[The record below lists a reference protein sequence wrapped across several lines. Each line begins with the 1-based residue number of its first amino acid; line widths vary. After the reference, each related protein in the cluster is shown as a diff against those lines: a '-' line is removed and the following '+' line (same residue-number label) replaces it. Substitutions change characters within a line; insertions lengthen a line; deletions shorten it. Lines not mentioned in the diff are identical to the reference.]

1 VTSLADS
8 VTLELHRIER
18 DGRRS
23 YPVNPREL
31 FGTYAAFIWRTL
43 RYQSVAER
51 DLDDV
56 SQEVFLI
63 VFRKLPDFEPHGS
76 MRAWIYGI
84 CIRVARDYRNRAHK
98 RHEVLVDEVSDEI
111 GGATSGSEP
120 ERRAEQRQL
129 HAMLQRLDEDKRA
142 VIVLHELEGLP
153 MSEVAELVQCP
164 VKTAYSRLAAARKQM
179 LTMLTKS
186 NFSEGSR

>member
-8 VTLELHRIER
+8 VALELRRIER
-18 DGRRS
+18 DGGRL
-23 YPVNPREL
+23 YPVSPREL
-31 FGTYAAFIWRTL
+31 FTTYAAFIWRTL

-63 VFRKLPDFEPHGS
+63 VFRKLPDFDPSGS

-84 CIRVARDYRNRAHK
+84 CIRVARDSRNRAHK

-111 GGATSGSEP
+111 GGATAEAES

-129 HAMLQRLDEDKRA
+129 HVMLERLDEDKRA
-142 VIVLHELEGLP
+142 VVVLHELEGLP
-153 MSEVAELVQCP
+153 MNEVAEIVQCP

-186 NFSEGSR
+186 NLSEGSR